1 MLFSILG
8 GMVVFALGIFV
19 FLKPDLVWKLRE
31 EWKSSSADEP
41 SELYLKTEKIRGIL
55 FALIGIALVLGMQKL
70 REKNEVAVR
79 AGA

>member
-1 MLFSILG
+1 MPVLFSILG

-19 FLKPDLVWKLRE
+19 FLKPELVWKLRE

-55 FALIGIALVLGMQKL
+55 FALIGMIMIILPFILK
-70 REKNEVAVR
+70 
-79 AGA
+79 

>member
-1 MLFSILG
+1 MPVLFSILG

-19 FLKPDLVWKLRE
+19 FLKPDLVWKLE

-55 FALIGIALVLGMQKL
+55 YALIGMIMIILPFILK
-70 REKNEVAVR
+70 
-79 AGA
+79 